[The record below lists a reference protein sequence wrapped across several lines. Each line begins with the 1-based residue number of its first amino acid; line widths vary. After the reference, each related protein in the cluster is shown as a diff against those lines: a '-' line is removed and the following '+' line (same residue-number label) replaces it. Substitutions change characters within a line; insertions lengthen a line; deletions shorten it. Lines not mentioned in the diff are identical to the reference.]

1 MSRNDELW
9 ERGLRILYFEMPS
22 SEKEAIATLRRY
34 LEISEEEASNIYNYW
49 LRT

>member
-9 ERGLRILYFEMPS
+9 ERGLRILYFSLPMN
-22 SEKEAIATLRRY
+22 EKEAVEVLKKY
-34 LEISEEEASNIYNYW
+34 LQISEEEASNIYNYW